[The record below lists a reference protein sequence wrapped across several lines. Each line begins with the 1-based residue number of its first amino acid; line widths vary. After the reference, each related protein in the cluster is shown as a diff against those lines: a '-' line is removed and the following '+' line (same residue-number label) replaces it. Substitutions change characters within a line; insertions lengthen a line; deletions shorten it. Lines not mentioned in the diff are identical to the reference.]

1 MSSQAQSYGYGVAM
15 GLNAGGFKCDSCEAA
30 NWGEAKP
37 TAWIECRVCGNP
49 LDTLLL
55 VDDPQAARALQIL
68 ARRRYAG

>member
-1 MSSQAQSYGYGVAM
+1 M
-15 GLNAGGFKCDSCEAA
+15 GLNAGQGYFECDSCATS

-37 TAWIECRVCGNP
+37 TGWIECRNCGNP

-68 ARRRYAG
+68 ARKRYA